1 MSTELKSPQQQI
13 YDAVFLVAYNL
24 GYSVFDY
31 LPADK
36 VSYPFVFV
44 GEYFNNDRKTK
55 SIKYGNVVQTI
66 HVYHSHK
73 GRRELTSMIDKIK
86 AECEKL
92 KRTENFYITCKNT
105 NDQVMLDNSTGEPLL
120 HGILEV
126 EFQFH

>member
-1 MSTELKSPQQQI
+1 MATDLKSPQAQI

-36 VSYPFVFV
+36 VGYPFVFA
-44 GEYFNNDRKTK
+44 GEYFSNDRKTK
-55 SIKYGNVVQTI
+55 SIKYGNVVQTVHI
-66 HVYHSHK
+66 YHTHK
-73 GRRELTSMIDKIK
+73 GRRELTTMIDKIK

-92 KRTENFYITCKNT
+92 KRTENFYITCKDT
-105 NDQVMLDNSTGEPLL
+105 SDQVMLDNSTSEALL

>member
-1 MSTELKSPQQQI
+1 MKELKSPQQQI
-13 YDAVFLVAYNL
+13 YDAVFLIAYKL

-55 SIKYGNVVQTI
+55 SIKYGNVVQTV

-73 GRRELTSMIDKIK
+73 GRRELSTMIDKIK
-86 AECEKL
+86 AGCEQL
-92 KRTENFYITCKNT
+92 KRTDNFYISCKSSNG
-105 NDQVMLDNSTGEPLL
+105 QVMLDNSTGEPLL

>member
-13 YDAVFLVAYNL
+13 YDTVFLVAYSL

-31 LPADK
+31 LPADE
-36 VSYPFVFV
+36 VSYPFVLV

-55 SIKYGNVVQTI
+55 SIKFGNVVQTI

-73 GRRELTSMIDKIK
+73 GRRELTTMIDRIK

-105 NDQVMLDNSTGEPLL
+105 SDQVMLDNSTGESIL

-126 EFQFH
+126 EFQFQ